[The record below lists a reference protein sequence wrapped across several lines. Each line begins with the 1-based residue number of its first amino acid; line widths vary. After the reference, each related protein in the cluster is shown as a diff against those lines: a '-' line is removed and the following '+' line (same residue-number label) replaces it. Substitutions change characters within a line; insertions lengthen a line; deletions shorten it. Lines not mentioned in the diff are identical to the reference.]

1 MSGADH
7 LGYPFSFVKEVAVS
21 GGGKK
26 MECREE
32 PFKARVGVAG
42 GVAIDVMF
50 HGHYGEPPL
59 SLPVRVGQSLEMVS
73 LSFNPLTSQWEVLR
87 DEGDGEKEEEEK
99 EEEVDEKAVS
109 LEI

>member
-1 MSGADH
+1 
-7 LGYPFSFVKEVAVS
+7 
-21 GGGKK
+21 

-87 DEGDGEKEEEEK
+87 DEGDGEMTKLSQKMETA
-99 EEEVDEKAVS
+99 AV
-109 LEI
+109 